1 MRTITQEHRDR
12 VYESDIA
19 ESIFE
24 VIANTSFKSDG
35 ESYLEDLRDLE
46 DINFS
51 LNKANACI
59 EIEVENEVYQIK
71 VTKTHQ
77 LKP

>member
-1 MRTITQEHRDR
+1 MKSR

-24 VIANTSFKSDG
+24 VIANTSFKDEG
-35 ESYLEDLRDLE
+35 EIYLENLRALE

-59 EIEVENEVYQIK
+59 EIETENEVYQIR

>member
-1 MRTITQEHRDR
+1 MRTITQEHIDR

-71 VTKTHQ
+71 VIKTHQ